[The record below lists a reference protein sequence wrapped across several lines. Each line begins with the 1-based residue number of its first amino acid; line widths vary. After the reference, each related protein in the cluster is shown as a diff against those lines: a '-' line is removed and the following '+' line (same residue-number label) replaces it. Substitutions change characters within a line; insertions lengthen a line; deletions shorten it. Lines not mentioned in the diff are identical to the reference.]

1 MKPPVITLLDYI
13 GTQEHTSKPDREDE
27 REEERKK
34 GRVLEQE
41 SSVSK
46 SDRKEKVKERLV
58 FLFLS
63 FFFVKRKTN
72 PLEQIL
78 VYSSF
83 CNICPT
89 S

>member
-63 FFFVKRKTN
+63 FFFCQKENKS
-72 PLEQIL
+72 P
-78 VYSSF
+78 
-83 CNICPT
+83 
-89 S
+89 